1 MAATQSLSTRT
12 GLSTTPTEHWF
23 EVRQGHMYVPLSIS
37 ITAGTATLVIEGRNS
52 PLDAAVTLTTV
63 SATDAQLVQRMNQI
77 RVRYTAAAG
86 ATVQVS
92 VDTPAID
99 TGA

>member
-1 MAATQSLSTRT
+1 MTQTLSAHT

-23 EVRQGHMYVPLSIS
+23 ETRQSHMYVPISIS
-37 ITAGTATLVIEGRNS
+37 ITAGSATLVIEGRNT
-52 PLDAAVTLTTV
+52 PNDAAVVLTTV
-63 SATDAQLVQRMNQI
+63 SATDAQLVQRMNQM
-77 RVRYTAAAG
+77 RVRYTSASG

-92 VDTPAID
+92 SGLPCID